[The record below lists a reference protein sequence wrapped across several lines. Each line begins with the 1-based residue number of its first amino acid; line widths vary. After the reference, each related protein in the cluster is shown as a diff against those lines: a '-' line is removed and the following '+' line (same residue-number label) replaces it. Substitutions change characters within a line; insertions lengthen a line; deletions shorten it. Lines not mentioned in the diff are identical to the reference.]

1 MSMHL
6 SRAIDI
12 LKKKVLSLATL
23 VEENVD
29 HAVQSVEK
37 LDQILAEEVINKDD
51 VIDQLEIDVEEECL
65 KILALHQPVAVDL
78 RFIVSVLKLNS
89 DLERIGDLAVK
100 IAERT
105 LFLAKCDN
113 NCQISFDFQKM
124 YECACL
130 MLKKSL
136 DSLIRCDVNLAYQVA
151 VSDDT
156 LDEMNRDMYTK
167 VKNGILNSPE
177 YVDNFLHFIA
187 ISRSLERIGDHATNI
202 AEDVIY
208 MAQAKIIRH
217 SNDKIFL

>member
-113 NCQISFDFQKM
+113 SCQISFDFQKM
-124 YECACL
+124 YECARS

-136 DSLIRCDVNLAYQVA
+136 DSLIRCDVNLAYRVA
-151 VSDDT
+151 ASDDI
-156 LDEMNRDMYTK
+156 LDEMNREMYAK

-177 YVDNFLHFIA
+177 HVDKFLHFIA
-187 ISRSLERIGDHATNI
+187 ISRSLERIGDHASNI

-217 SNDKIFL
+217 SNDK